1 MPEDKKGKVNVPD
14 KLGINKF
21 HTDELNPHI
30 DVDKNYA
37 DRAEIE
43 KVIKACP
50 AALYSV
56 DENGTLFFDYL
67 GCLECG
73 TCRVLSKG
81 KLVRNWNYPMGTMGI
96 EYRFG

>member
-1 MPEDKKGKVNVPD
+1 MTGKVNVPD

-21 HTDELNPHI
+21 YTDEHNAHI
-30 DVDKNYA
+30 TVNKECQDQENISLIV
-37 DRAEIE
+37 
-43 KVIKACP
+43 KACP

-73 TCRVLSKG
+73 TCKVLGEG
-81 KLVRNWNYPMGTMGI
+81 KLVETWNYPQGTLGI
-96 EYRFG
+96 EYRHG

>member
-1 MPEDKKGKVNVPD
+1 MSDYERVKVNVPD

-21 HTDELNPHI
+21 HTDEENRHI
-30 DVDKNYA
+30 DVDKEYP
-37 DRAEIE
+37 DKAEIDR
-43 KVIKACP
+43 VIRACP

-56 DENGTLFFDYL
+56 DENGKLFFDYL

-81 KLVRNWNYPMGTMGI
+81 KVVKDWNYPQGTMGI
-96 EYRFG
+96 EYRMG